1 MPLSLLQPLLVH
13 IQARVQLWFWAI
25 DTIASTVA
33 DSTSTELGLV

>member
-1 MPLSLLQPLLVH
+1 MPLSLLQPLLVYV
-13 IQARVQLWFWAI
+13 QAKVLWFWPI